1 MSKFESLNNRT
12 AFITGATGGIGKSI
26 AFGLA
31 EKGCHLFLTDTEQS
45 ELTSLCNELA
55 DKYNVKVASC
65 AADLR
70 DLDAVHN
77 VVAEANNFN
86 ETMDIVINSA
96 GIFPNMELK
105 DSKDKDF
112 QDTFDIN
119 FRSAFVFCREF
130 SGNMV
135 KQAWGRMINIG
146 SSSSYNGFRGTSLYC
161 ASKHAILG
169 FSRSIHD
176 ELKQYNVRTYC
187 ISPSST
193 QSKMGMATKGQD
205 YSTFLDPDDV
215 AEYVIFAMSF
225 DSNIMSEEIF
235 LKRMIIR

>member
-1 MSKFESLNNRT
+1 
-12 AFITGATGGIGKSI
+12 
-26 AFGLA
+26 
-31 EKGCHLFLTDTEQS
+31 
-45 ELTSLCNELA
+45 
-55 DKYNVKVASC
+55 
-65 AADLR
+65 
-70 DLDAVHN
+70 
-77 VVAEANNFN
+77 
-86 ETMDIVINSA
+86 MDIVINSA
-96 GIFPNMELK
+96 GLFPNMELK
-105 DSKDKDF
+105 DATDQDF